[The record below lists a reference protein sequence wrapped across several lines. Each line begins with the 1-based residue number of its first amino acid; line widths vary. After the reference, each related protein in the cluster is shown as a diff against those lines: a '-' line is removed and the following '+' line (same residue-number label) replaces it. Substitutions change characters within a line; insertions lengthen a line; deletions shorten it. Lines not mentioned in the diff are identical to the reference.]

1 MVMANLIPPFLANEN
16 GDVTI
21 YRTLDD
27 IAAHVEAVDVRNGAY
42 DFYDSRGQVIL
53 ASISADRVA
62 LATAPQ
68 DFVHPER
75 LESVLRR
82 YFARLPRRFSEFSE
96 LASGAATLADLV
108 SLRERL
114 ADTRSRGFGWTR

>member
-1 MVMANLIPPFLANEN
+1 MANLVPPFFANEN

-27 IAAHVEAVDVRNGAY
+27 VAAHVEATDVRNGAY

-62 LATAPQ
+62 LAPAPQ
-68 DFVHPER
+68 NVMHPEQ

-82 YFARLPRRFSEFSE
+82 YFARLPRRFGQFSE
-96 LASGAATLADLV
+96 LASEAATLEDLV

-114 ADTRSRGFGWTR
+114 ADTRARGFGWTR